1 MIDVLIIDKTN
12 HITSNL
18 LVVQAEVQSFNDEIK
33 ALNAVENKS
42 APVVFLNYDFLQE
55 QTVEYI
61 KLLVKAS
68 SNSKIVVVAEELSE
82 KETLNCLLAGAKGYQ
97 QLNQLKDY
105 SNKLVTVM
113 DKGEAWITRRMTAT
127 LLDALRMK

>member
-18 LVVQAEVQSFNDEIK
+18 LDVQAEVQVFNDEIK

-42 APVVFLNYDFLQE
+42 APVILLNYGFLQE

-97 QLNQLKDY
+97 QLNQLKEL
-105 SNKLVTVM
+105 SAIKPIERLF
-113 DKGEAWITRRMTAT
+113 E
-127 LLDALRMK
+127 

>member
-18 LVVQAEVQSFNDEIK
+18 LDLQAQIQIFNNEIK
-33 ALNAVENKS
+33 ALNVIENQS
-42 APVVFLNYDFLQE
+42 APVVLLNYDFLKE

-61 KLLVKAS
+61 KLLVSAS
-68 SNSKIVVVAEELSE
+68 SNSKIVVLADELSE
-82 KETLNCLLAGAKGYQ
+82 TETLNCLLAGAKGYQ

-105 SNKLVTVM
+105 SNRLVTVM
-113 DKGEAWITRRMTAT
+113 DAGEAWITRRMTAT
-127 LLDALRMK
+127 LLDSLRIK